1 MAKHLKQIEIA
12 SQYEFT
18 PLQTLCPKCAG
29 PFWIAYHASRRIM
42 TLQGM
47 CHLSLQTVE
56 KGYCC

>member
-29 PFWIAYHASRRIM
+29 PFGSPTTQADGS
-42 TLQGM
+42 
-47 CHLSLQTVE
+47 
-56 KGYCC
+56 